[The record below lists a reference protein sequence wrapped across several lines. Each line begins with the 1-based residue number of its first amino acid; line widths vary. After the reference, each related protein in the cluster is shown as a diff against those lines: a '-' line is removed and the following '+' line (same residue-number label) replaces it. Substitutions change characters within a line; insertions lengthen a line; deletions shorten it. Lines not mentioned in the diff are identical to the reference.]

1 MNNMRLCSFP
11 SEMRK
16 VPFFSNSSSSLFEFI
31 YLHAKSNH
39 REKITTRQQQGDGR
53 KIIFLWRWWWSLC
66 CHGVRRV
73 ERSFNL
79 IMWSKILD
87 LLKRASVQVVLIPI
101 MLFDF
106 FLNVT
111 TCPPP
116 MIERLPGVNQN
127 KIFLESSLVLQSVLV
142 VKNKESFNVLS
153 LKRHSSRVKYSD
165 TRLNVNCEIDLG
177 WKGLVSVKD
186 TLR

>member
-1 MNNMRLCSFP
+1 MRLCPLP

-16 VPFFSNSSSSLFEFI
+16 VPFFSKSSSSLFEFI

-39 REKITTRQQQGDGR
+39 REKTTRQQQGDGR

-87 LLKRASVQVVLIPI
+87 LLKRASAVQVVLIPI

-111 TCPPP
+111 ACPPP

-165 TRLNVNCEIDLG
+165 TRLNVINYFWL
-177 WKGLVSVKD
+177 KFFVLLK
-186 TLR
+186 TY

>member
-1 MNNMRLCSFP
+1 MGEKL
-11 SEMRK
+11 
-16 VPFFSNSSSSLFEFI
+16 SSCEGDDDHFAATAEEFE
-31 YLHAKSNH
+31 
-39 REKITTRQQQGDGR
+39 
-53 KIIFLWRWWWSLC
+53 
-66 CHGVRRV
+66 V

-87 LLKRASVQVVLIPI
+87 LLKRASVQAVLIPI

-153 LKRHSSRVKYSD
+153 LKRQSSRVKYSD

-186 TLR
+186 TSRSISNVGYLHHKSYLPYELCSARLKMRITLHQF

>member
-1 MNNMRLCSFP
+1 MPFTKWNAKS
-11 SEMRK
+11 S
-16 VPFFSNSSSSLFEFI
+16 FFSNSSSSLFEFI

-39 REKITTRQQQGDGR
+39 REKTTRQQQGDGR
-53 KIIFLWRWWWSLC
+53 KIIFLWRWWSSLC
-66 CHGVRRV
+66 CRHRGVF
-73 ERSFNL
+73 EESNEGFNL

-127 KIFLESSLVLQSVLV
+127 KIFLESSLVVQSGLV
-142 VKNKESFNVLS
+142 VRTKSLLMSFDWRGKAQGWNILVQVLIA
-153 LKRHSSRVKYSD
+153 
-165 TRLNVNCEIDLG
+165 CEINVG
-177 WKGLVSVKD
+177 KKC
-186 TLR
+186 

>member
-1 MNNMRLCSFP
+1 MRLCSLP

-53 KIIFLWRWWWSLC
+53 KIIFLWRWWWSLCC

-142 VKNKESFNVLS
+142 VKNKESFNVLL
-153 LKRHSSRVKYSD
+153 LKRHSLRVKYFD
-165 TRLNVNCEIDLG
+165 TSRLNVKLIWVEILDDLQ
-177 WKGLVSVKD
+177 K
-186 TLR
+186 TY